1 MTEHQSQRHPRLAHY
16 VRRVI
21 HMKQQ
26 TALEKLRE
34 RRIISNTTG
43 RPSSSMTDEKWQ
55 KEFQIQ
61 KQFVTPSEPNTR
73 YMKGQHSTDTGDWNE
88 ETHGTYHGQT
98 NWQEYCSYIND
109 ILRNIRNG
117 ETDYCYYLFQ
127 ILDLLKFHYEDLKT
141 KYCDG
146 YWEVWLDR

>member
-1 MTEHQSQRHPRLAHY
+1 
-16 VRRVI
+16 
-21 HMKQQ
+21 MKQQ

>member
-1 MTEHQSQRHPRLAHY
+1 
-16 VRRVI
+16 
-21 HMKQQ
+21 MKQQ

-34 RRIISNTTG
+34 RRIISNTNG

-55 KEFQIQ
+55 KEFEIQ

-73 YMKGQHSTDTGDWNE
+73 YMKGPYSTDTGVWNE
-88 ETHGTYHGQT
+88 ETHGTYHGPT